1 MKTKTLKTKIKNLP
15 TTGSASGFIRQLAGV
30 DAQMYRD
37 AHRCLTNFKEDAG
50 HAGAPDTESA
60 TSLCA
65 WQQKII
71 NEFVENFG
79 DLTVEEF
86 LNLKKINF

>member
-1 MKTKTLKTKIKNLP
+1 MKAKTLKTKIKDLP
-15 TTGSASGFIRQLAGV
+15 TSGSAAGFIRQLAGV

-50 HAGAPDTESA
+50 YIGAPDVKQA
-60 TSLCA
+60 VIHRLR
-65 WQQKII
+65 QRQIV
-71 NEFVENFG
+71 NEFVEEFG

-86 LNLKKINF
+86 LNLKK